1 MIVAYYQPRRRCNPS
16 LYHAPTVYIG
26 GTSPLVNNMWSFPPQ
41 PSGTGF
47 ICGRLPPTLLIVD
60 VAIPFLRPLLQS
72 NRSMQQYHTGEL
84 ADNILMVMGSECC
97 VYHGDVGG
105 AMPKFRWRRE
115 MKKLRDL
122 L

>member
-1 MIVAYYQPRRRCNPS
+1 MVVSA
-16 LYHAPTVYIG
+16 AAIG
-26 GTSPLVNNMWSFPPQ
+26 KGVHLRSFI
-41 PSGTGF
+41 SD
-47 ICGRLPPTLLIVD
+47 ILIVD

-115 MKKLRDL
+115 MKKLRD
-122 L
+122 